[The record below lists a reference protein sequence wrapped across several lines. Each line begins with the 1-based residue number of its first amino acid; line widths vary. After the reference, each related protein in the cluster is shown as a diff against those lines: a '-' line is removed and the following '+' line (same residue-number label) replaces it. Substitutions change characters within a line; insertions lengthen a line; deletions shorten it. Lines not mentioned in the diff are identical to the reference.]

1 MLIVQ
6 KNASIYS
13 TFVKYMHIIRH
24 TTPLNEAKLIGL
36 LHSHLSSSLFA
47 VEAAGEVF

>member
-13 TFVKYMHIIRH
+13 TFVKYMHVIRH
-24 TTPLNEAKLIGL
+24 TIPLNEAKPIGFAF
-36 LHSHLSSSLFA
+36 SSLNSLLA